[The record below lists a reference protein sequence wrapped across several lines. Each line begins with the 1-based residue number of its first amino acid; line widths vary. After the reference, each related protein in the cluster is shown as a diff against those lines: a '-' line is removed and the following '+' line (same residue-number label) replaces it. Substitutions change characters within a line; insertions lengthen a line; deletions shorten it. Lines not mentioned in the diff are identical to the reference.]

1 MATQKI
7 NENYV
12 INFIAEIES
21 RPNIW
26 NYKIKGS
33 YKTKNKE
40 LAEVAKAFNVSSNQ
54 KWQNLRDYFKEILKR
69 QKNSTPSS
77 GASPQE
83 VLEPTSVY
91 WKNTKFLLFVETQIC
106 EESHSSLD
114 ETIALRSTSSINGD
128 EQE

>member
-40 LAEVAKAFNVSSNQ
+40 LAEVAKAFNVSS
-54 KWQNLRDYFKEILKR
+54 K
-69 QKNSTPSS
+69 
-77 GASPQE
+77 
-83 VLEPTSVY
+83 
-91 WKNTKFLLFVETQIC
+91 
-106 EESHSSLD
+106 
-114 ETIALRSTSSINGD
+114 
-128 EQE
+128 